1 MLELAML
8 MMALALLAVAGVLFW
23 WLRGR
28 RARAKSV
35 PDTQVQSSIEQMR
48 AIGQLSVFKVVT
60 REIVT
65 ETDHSWGEFGAKYLS
80 WMLSKKRMAMIFE
93 FEIDFRYDLRRSDFT
108 IRDLGQQRYLIGMP
122 PCQHQ
127 AFIRNIQFYD
137 EQRGRLW
144 PWLVPDLLNGFL
156 SAGFTEEDKNRL
168 VAAARDHAE
177 QQALKLIEDLQSDV
191 HQSAKTTLEAIAK
204 GFAAQQ
210 VSFEF
215 AGSATVD
222 LNVGLASAVSA

>member
-1 MLELAML
+1 MLELAVM
-8 MMALALLAVAGVLFW
+8 MMALALLALAGVWAW

-28 RARAKSV
+28 QPQAR
-35 PDTQVQSSIEQMR
+35 PEPQVQSSIEQLR

-65 ETDHSWGEFGAKYLS
+65 ETDHSWGDFGAKYLS
-80 WMLSKKRMAMIFE
+80 WMLSKKKMAMIFE

-137 EQRGRLW
+137 EQRGRLL

-168 VAAARDHAE
+168 VAAARNHAE
-177 QQALKLIEDLQSDV
+177 QQALKLIQDLQSDV

-222 LNVGLASAVSA
+222 LNVGMASAVAA